1 MEFLNGG
8 DLMYHIQ
15 DKGRFELYRATYVR
29 ALCEERSNALYP
41 SFLPQER
48 LESGQG
54 WHWGH
59 LGHCV
64 GSKVLS
70 LGLGQSSRMDSALY
84 RPWCV
89 APDYNSNAFE
99 PMHTP
104 N

>member
-1 MEFLNGG
+1 
-8 DLMYHIQ
+8 MYHIQ

-29 ALCEERSNALYP
+29 ALCEERSNASLAESDALYP

-64 GSKVLS
+64 GSKVLWALVLS
-70 LGLGQSSRMDSALY
+70 LGLRQNSRMDSALY

-89 APDYNSNAFE
+89 APRLQ
-99 PMHTP
+99 
-104 N
+104 